1 LGWRW
6 WAALLFEGGAV
17 VPLPGGFTAKVRG
30 KMESPSIGD
39 ALQPKEKTRVAE
51 ERHSSVELGF

>member
-1 LGWRW
+1 
-6 WAALLFEGGAV
+6 V